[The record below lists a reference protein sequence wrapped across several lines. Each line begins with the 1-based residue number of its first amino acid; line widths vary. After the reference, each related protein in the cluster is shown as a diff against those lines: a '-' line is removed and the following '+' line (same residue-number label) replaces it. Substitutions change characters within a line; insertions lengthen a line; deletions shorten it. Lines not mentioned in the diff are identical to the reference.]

1 MKDFKITRYTDHP
14 QGALGLLQYGG
25 DGGEWYAII
34 DAKGL
39 PHVFVRSTLIDT
51 AGEEIPSYV
60 NPLENAE
67 YRDTLAGTFGT
78 VSDLRDPGED
88 TSEADADASYGRMKQ
103 RYLDEVSNGHWVET
117 GRSCENVPHVCT
129 F

>member
-1 MKDFKITRYTDHP
+1 MKDFKVTRYTDHP

-34 DAKGL
+34 DARGL
-39 PHVFVRSTLIDT
+39 PHVFVRCKLIDT
-51 AGEEIPSYV
+51 AGEETTGYI

-67 YRDTLAGTFGT
+67 YSETLAGVFGAVT
-78 VSDLRDPGED
+78 DLRDPDGD
-88 TSEADADASYGRMKQ
+88 TSEADADAGYERMKK
-103 RYLDEVSNGHWVET
+103 RYLDEVANGHWVET
-117 GRSCENVPHVCT
+117 GRSCENVPHVCV